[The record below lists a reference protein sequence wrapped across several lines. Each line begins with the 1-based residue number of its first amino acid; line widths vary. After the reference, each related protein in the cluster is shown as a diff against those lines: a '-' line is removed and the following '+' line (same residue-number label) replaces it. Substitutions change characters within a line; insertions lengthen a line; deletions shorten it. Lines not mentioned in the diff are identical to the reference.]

1 MQSTEKPKP
10 QEIGL
15 VLARGGSKGI
25 KNKNIVDFCGLPLM
39 TWTLRQFREAG
50 LENNYLSTDSE
61 EIAQI
66 ATREGFRVI
75 ERPETLAGDA
85 ASGDEAAL
93 HALELLALDH
103 DCIVVSGQATSPL
116 RRPSHVRGIIN
127 FLKKGNL
134 DSAFSG
140 CRVDDVSVW
149 EQSGIELKSTTY
161 DFLNRSNRQERNPKY
176 VENGSLY
183 ATKAGVFLRDRNRLG
198 GRLGVFEMPKW
209 TLPEIDEPED
219 LELCRTLMVE
229 FVLQ

>member
-1 MQSTEKPKP
+1 MQSSNTTKPR
-10 QEIGL
+10 EIGL

-25 KNKNIVDFCGLPLM
+25 KNKNIVEFCGLPLM

-50 LENNYLSTDSE
+50 LEHNYLSTDSE

-66 ATREGFRVI
+66 ANLEGFHVI
-75 ERPETLAGDA
+75 QRPEILAGDNV
-85 ASGDEAAL
+85 SGDEAAL
-93 HALELLALDH
+93 HALKSLALDH
-103 DCIVVSGQATSPL
+103 DCVVVSGQATSPL

-127 FLKKGNL
+127 FLKERNL

-149 EQSGIELKSTTY
+149 EQSGVELRSTTY

-183 ATKAGVFLRDRNRLG
+183 ATKAGVFLRERNRLG

-209 TLPEIDEPED
+209 TMPEIDELED
-219 LELCRTLMVE
+219 LELCQALMLE
-229 FVLQ
+229 FVIP